1 MASKLPT
8 VTPTARCKLRLLK
21 QLRIKDYLL
30 LEEEVVALY
39 QARAK
44 RKELEDGNKKPGMP
58 GDRETDDETMLAQL
72 KGSPL
77 GVGQLEEVTMRPK
90 RRIKK
95 GKLINRLLMMI
106 TLL

>member
-1 MASKLPT
+1 MS
-8 VTPTARCKLRLLK
+8 
-21 QLRIKDYLL
+21 
-30 LEEEVVALY
+30 LY

-77 GVGQLEEVTMRPK
+77 GVGQLEEVSRA
-90 RRIKK
+90 RQNESR
-95 GKLINRLLMMI
+95 KLINRLLMMI